1 MSALAYLG
9 PEGTFTH
16 QAALDL
22 ARPGDELRP
31 AATAVDVVRAV
42 AAGAVDGG
50 VVAFENSLEG
60 SVAENLDE
68 ILHTPEVVLAGER
81 ALPVSFALLRA
92 PGDDAPLRAVASHPF
107 ALAQCA
113 RFLREGRLEAVE
125 AASTAA
131 AARELAGGRAG
142 TGVGA
147 LAPVTAAKV
156 YGLRVE
162 REGLEDETGP
172 STRFVVLRSRCPA
185 PTGRDRS
192 FFVVTPRRDE
202 PGSLVRLLQ
211 EFSVRGI
218 NLTTIESRPTRALLG
233 EYRFLIECEGHVADA
248 HVRDAVVGL
257 LRFPGDVRFL
267 GSFPEDAARRGHA
280 PPPEHPEQAVRGY
293 ERMLEQVEA

>member
-68 ILHTPEVVLAGER
+68 ILHQPEVVLAGER

-92 PGDDAPLRAVASHPF
+92 PGDEAPLRAVASHPV
-107 ALAQCA
+107 ALAECA
-113 RFLREGRLEAVE
+113 RFLREHRLEALE

-131 AARELAGGRAG
+131 AARELTAAAPG
-142 TGVGA
+142 TGA
-147 LAPVTAAKV
+147 LAPVTAAQV

-162 REGLEDETGP
+162 QEGLEDDTGP
-172 STRFVVLRSRCPA
+172 STASRTRGSATCPSHSIRKRYSPSSARVGRDSIVVRLIPRTENSCSSRTSEPGSSRRGVTTKKERSRPVGA
-185 PTGRDRS
+185 GQRDRS
-192 FFVVTPRRDE
+192 
-202 PGSLVRLLQ
+202 
-211 EFSVRGI
+211 
-218 NLTTIESRPTRALLG
+218 TTKRVDGPVSSSSPSRSTRS
-233 EYRFLIECEGHVADA
+233 
-248 HVRDAVVGL
+248 
-257 LRFPGDVRFL
+257 P
-267 GSFPEDAARRGHA
+267 
-280 PPPEHPEQAVRGY
+280 
-293 ERMLEQVEA
+293 

>member
-1 MSALAYLG
+1 MTALAYLG

-22 ARPGDELRP
+22 ARGGDELRP

-42 AAGAVDGG
+42 AAGAVAGG

-68 ILHTPEVVLAGER
+68 ILRTPEVVLAGER

-92 PGDDAPLRAVASHPF
+92 AGDEAPLRAVASHPF
-107 ALAQCA
+107 ALAQCSA
-113 RFLREGRLEAVE
+113 FLRENGLEAVE

-131 AARELAGGRAG
+131 ATRDLVGP
-142 TGVGA
+142 GVGA
-147 LAPVTAAKV
+147 LAPVTAAAV

-162 REGLEDETGP
+162 REGLEDDAAPT
-172 STRFVVLRSRCPA
+172 TRFVVLRPRCPA

-192 FFVVTPRRDE
+192 FFAVTPRRDE

-233 EYRFLIECEGHVADA
+233 EYRFLIECEGHIADA
-248 HVRDAVVGL
+248 HLRDAVLGL
-257 LRFPGDVRFL
+257 LRFTGETRFL
-267 GSFPEDAARRGHA
+267 GSFPEDPVRRAHASAPEA
-280 PPPEHPEQAVRGY
+280 PPEAVLSY
-293 ERMLEQVEA
+293 ERMLEQVES